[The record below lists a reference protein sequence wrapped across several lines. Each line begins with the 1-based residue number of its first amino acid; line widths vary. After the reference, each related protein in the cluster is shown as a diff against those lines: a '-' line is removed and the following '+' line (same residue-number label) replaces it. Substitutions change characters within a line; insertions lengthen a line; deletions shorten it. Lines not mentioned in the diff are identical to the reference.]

1 MTEHYAQYASL
12 AANLQP
18 PLTEHDLVTALT
30 SHFPT
35 EIQRAML
42 ASNLRSSQ
50 EALAFLGRMQS
61 LENSQEVY
69 KRAKQEQNSK
79 DFDRKQPKGRDQGGG
94 SSYRDTPRDV
104 RHVRYGYRRSDS
116 GTPYRQN
123 TPVRRCNYQADR
135 RNMRQARKLNSRIP
149 EFQPRHIDERQR
161 SEQVSMHTERPTVNN
176 PNQEN

>member
-1 MTEHYAQYASL
+1 
-12 AANLQP
+12 
-18 PLTEHDLVTALT
+18 
-30 SHFPT
+30 
-35 EIQRAML
+35 ML
-42 ASNLRSSQ
+42 KKYY
-50 EALAFLGRMQS
+50 
-61 LENSQEVY
+61 VY
-69 KRAKQEQNSK
+69 KKLEQEQSSI
-79 DFDRKQPKGRDQGGG
+79 DFYRKQPKGRDQGGG

-161 SEQVSMHTERPTVNN
+161 SEQVSMHTERSTVNN
-176 PNQEN
+176 PNREN